1 MAPASD
7 KPASSAETV
16 ASGSAPT
23 IVGGTAS
30 TVVAKTPQP
39 PVIPGYAVERLLGRG
54 GMGEVWLARQETL
67 DRQVAIKVIRAE
79 VLNEPA
85 YTARFLRE
93 ARAAAKVNHPHVVAV
108 HDAGHCDHGLFLVME
123 YVPGGDLHDACA
135 GKPLDEARLVRIL
148 RAAAEGLQAIHDAG
162 LLHRDLKPE
171 NIFLG
176 ADGLPKIGD
185 LGLARSYAGDDRMTV
200 TGHAIGTPAFMAPEQ
215 AHGAVD
221 VDARCDIYSLAA
233 TGFALLTGRP
243 PFVGATPWATVA
255 QVINDPPPD
264 PRVCNTAISP
274 GVAHAIRSALAK
286 DPAQRPATA
295 RAFAQSLLEPAPPP
309 ARLPDSRKPLWRR
322 RHLWLAGAGMIAGVV
337 LAGGLSAWGAASS
350 PPPDAH
356 SPASTP
362 LPSTPLP
369 GSAKRPTIAD
379 AAVAAPPSPSRS
391 GSAFRDI
398 KAGIRGTLRDAL
410 PGSVS
415 EHQARTRRA
424 LQRQGVQITVDDLQA
439 GRGLIEGNFP
449 DGDALRVTLTQ
460 LQPGTTELAIQ
471 VGAFGDQTRQRTLLE
486 WIRAE
491 P

>member
-1 MAPASD
+1 
-7 KPASSAETV
+7 
-16 ASGSAPT
+16 
-23 IVGGTAS
+23 
-30 TVVAKTPQP
+30 
-39 PVIPGYAVERLLGRG
+39 
-54 GMGEVWLARQETL
+54 VWLARQETL

-135 GKPLDEARLVRIL
+135 GKPLEEARLVRIL

-185 LGLARSYAGDDRMTV
+185 LGLARSHAGDDRMTV

-309 ARLPDSRKPLWRR
+309 ARVRGRTKQLWRR
-322 RHLWLAGAGMIAGVV
+322 RRLWLASAGVMVGVV

-362 LPSTPLP
+362 LPS
-369 GSAKRPTIAD
+369 SAKRPAIAD
-379 AAVAAPPSPSRS
+379 AAVAAPPSPSRA

-424 LQRQGVQITVDDLQA
+424 LQRQGLQITVDDLQA

-471 VGAFGDQTRQRTLLE
+471 VGAFGDQTRQRRLLE